1 METVIRIENLYFKYD
16 KRYVLENIN
25 IDIKKGEYIAFIGP
39 NGGGKSTLAKLIAGL
54 LKPTKGKVEIF
65 DKPSFE
71 VSNKIGYVP
80 QNINFNLDLPLTVF
94 DVVLQGRLCKNR
106 LFFNKKDRKIAEE
119 ELERVDMADFK
130 DRKIGELSG
139 GQRQRVLIARALAS
153 RPEILILDE
162 PTASV
167 DPKGQKEIYK
177 ILEKLSMTRII
188 ISHDLNIFFEKIDRV
203 VYVNKKVY
211 IHESI
216 EPAIEKED
224 GHFCEV
230 ELFEYLK
237 MFKAKKGKGD
247 V

>member
-65 DKPSFE
+65 GKPSFE

-106 LFFNKKDRKIAEE
+106 LFFNKEDRDIAKE
-119 ELERVDMADFK
+119 ELERVAMADFK

-211 IHESI
+211 IHENI
-216 EPAIEKED
+216 KPAIEKEE

-237 MFKAKKGKGD
+237 MFKAKKGKSD